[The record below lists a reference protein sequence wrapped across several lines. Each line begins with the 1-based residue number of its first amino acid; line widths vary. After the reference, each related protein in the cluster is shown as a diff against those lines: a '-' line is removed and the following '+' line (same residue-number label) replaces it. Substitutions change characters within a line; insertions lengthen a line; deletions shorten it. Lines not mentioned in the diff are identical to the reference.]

1 MEKVDTIKQLW
12 FAEAIQNYINSTTD
26 TLLPDEI
33 GDFKAIYEKIK
44 DASHLLKVQNPSNG
58 DEPCIIT
65 LIDVEEMKYSEDVG
79 RVLISAPRITTME
92 RNGRDFAF
100 TNESDTHTVID
111 IDVVD
116 LRICSKKDAML
127 LYKMFFSIEKAV
139 ENGISWLLW

>member
-12 FAEAIQNYINSTTD
+12 FAEAIQNYISSTSD
-26 TLLPDEI
+26 ILLPEEI

-44 DASHLLKVQNPSNG
+44 DAPHLLKIQNPLTG
-58 DEPCIIT
+58 DEPYIM
-65 LIDVEEMKYSEDVG
+65 IDVEEMKYSEDVG

-116 LRICSKKDAML
+116 LRICTKKDAML

-139 ENGISWLLW
+139 ENGISWLL